1 MRIRTV
7 LALSTAATALL
18 LAVPQTGTAAPQSG
32 SAAPRSAQ
40 APTQPAKAAAQP
52 AKCAQNVLKLR
63 AEQSADP
70 TIVHISVTNRSA
82 RACTVDRIP
91 TVTFGDL
98 DGAALP
104 TPAGES
110 GPYRI
115 GAGRTVYAAV
125 RTIVDPADPEAR
137 RVDSIT
143 VSADPARYGRSFTA
157 RELGAGDAVLVWE
170 PVTTWWKPSVAAA
183 DKALGLS

>member
-18 LAVPQTGTAAPQSG
+18 LAVPQSG
-32 SAAPRSAQ
+32 S
-40 APTQPAKAAAQP
+40 AAAQP
-52 AKCAQNVLKLR
+52 AKCEQKALVLR
-63 AEQSADP
+63 AERSADP
-70 TIVHISVTNRSA
+70 RVLHLGVTNRSL
-82 RACTVDRIP
+82 RTCTVDRIP
-91 TVTFGDL
+91 TVIFGDL

-104 TPAGES
+104 TPAGAS

-115 GAGRTVYAAV
+115 GAGRTAYAAL
-125 RTIVDPADPEAR
+125 RTISDPADPEVR

-143 VSADPARYGRSFTA
+143 VSADPSRYGRSFTA
-157 RELGAGDAVLVWE
+157 AELGAGDAVLVWE

>member
-1 MRIRTV
+1 MRVRTV

-18 LAVPQTGTAAPQSG
+18 LAVPQSG
-32 SAAPRSAQ
+32 SAAPR
-40 APTQPAKAAAQP
+40 PAKATGQP
-52 AKCAQNVLKLR
+52 AKCAEKALELR
-63 AEQSADP
+63 AKQSADP
-70 TIVHISVTNRSA
+70 TVVRISVTNRA
-82 RACTVDRIP
+82 GRACTVDRIP

-110 GPYRI
+110 GPYRL
-115 GAGRTVYAAV
+115 GAGRTAYAAV
-125 RTIVDPADPEAR
+125 RTIADQADPQAR

-143 VSADPARYGRSFTA
+143 VSADPALYGRSFTA
-157 RELGAGDAVLVWE
+157 REVGAGGAVLVWE

>member
-7 LALSTAATALL
+7 LVLSTAATTLL
-18 LAVPQTGTAAPQSG
+18 LAVPQSG
-32 SAAPRSAQ
+32 SAAPQSAQ
-40 APTQPAKAAAQP
+40 APKAAQP
-52 AKCAQNVLKLR
+52 AKCAEKALKLR

-70 TIVHISVTNRSA
+70 SVVHIGVTNRST

-110 GPYRI
+110 GPYRV
-115 GAGRTVYAAV
+115 GAGGTAYAAV
-125 RTIVDPADPEAR
+125 RTIADPADPEAR
-137 RVDSIT
+137 RMDSIE
-143 VSADPARYGRSFTA
+143 VSANPAYLGRSFTA
-157 RELGAGDAVLVWE
+157 KELGAGDAVLVWE
-170 PVTTWWKPSVAAA
+170 PVTTWWKSSVAAA

>member
-7 LALSTAATALL
+7 LALSSAATALL
-18 LAVPQTGTAAPQSG
+18 LAVPQSG
-32 SAAPRSAQ
+32 SAAPR
-40 APTQPAKAAAQP
+40 PVRP
-52 AKCAQNVLKLR
+52 AKCAEKVLTLR
-63 AEQSADP
+63 AGQSADP
-70 TIVHISVTNRSA
+70 TVVHISVTNRSA

-104 TPAGES
+104 TPVGES

-115 GAGRTVYAAV
+115 GAGRTAYAAV
-125 RTIVDPADPEAR
+125 RTIADPADREAR
-137 RVDSIT
+137 RVDTIT
-143 VSADPARYGRSFTA
+143 VSADPFRFGRTFTA

-170 PVTTWWKPSVAAA
+170 PLTTWWKPSVAAA
-183 DKALGLS
+183 DKALDNK